1 MPDASSSSTIFSV
14 SNAITAAYSFA
25 TSGSFISRAAH
36 GPIPTRPCASGC
48 LSGTAGWCHDTR
60 KLEALRT
67 RIVTPTIDDAA
78 ARDERRSTVREVPK
92 RLGIVPKP
100 KSIGTAL
107 TSAIKMSFNFG
118 NGGMSYLSLSSALE
132 PASRP

>member
-48 LSGTAGWCHDTR
+48 LSDTAGWCHDTR
-60 KLEALRT
+60 KLVALRT
-67 RIVTPTIDDAA
+67 RSVTPTISSMT
-78 ARDERRSTVREVPK
+78 RPEIRSSKKFRPKFFPRALRTMYAPVLDRLHMHQNEVGF
-92 RLGIVPKP
+92 RHL
-100 KSIGTAL
+100 
-107 TSAIKMSFNFG
+107 
-118 NGGMSYLSLSSALE
+118 
-132 PASRP
+132 

>member
-25 TSGSFISRAAH
+25 TSGSFISRAAY

-67 RIVTPTIDDAA
+67 MIVIPTIDDAA
-78 ARDERRSTVREVPK
+78 
-92 RLGIVPKP
+92 
-100 KSIGTAL
+100 
-107 TSAIKMSFNFG
+107 
-118 NGGMSYLSLSSALE
+118 
-132 PASRP
+132 

>member
-25 TSGSFISRAAH
+25 TSGSFISRAAY

-67 RIVTPTIDDAA
+67 RIVTPTMT
-78 ARDERRSTVREVPK
+78 RREMNGDLREVPK

-100 KSIGTAL
+100 RES
-107 TSAIKMSFNFG
+107 
-118 NGGMSYLSLSSALE
+118 E
-132 PASRP
+132 RR

>member
-25 TSGSFISRAAH
+25 TSGSFISRAAY

-78 ARDERRSTVREVPK
+78 RDERRSTRSSETTLHSSEAPEN
-92 RLGIVPKP
+92 R
-100 KSIGTAL
+100 
-107 TSAIKMSFNFG
+107 
-118 NGGMSYLSLSSALE
+118 NGVKQFI
-132 PASRP
+132 

>member
-67 RIVTPTIDDAA
+67 RIVTPTIAP
-78 ARDERRSTVREVPK
+78 T
-92 RLGIVPKP
+92 
-100 KSIGTAL
+100 
-107 TSAIKMSFNFG
+107 
-118 NGGMSYLSLSSALE
+118 
-132 PASRP
+132 

>member
-78 ARDERRSTVREVPK
+78 ARDERRSTRSSE
-92 RLGIVPKP
+92 
-100 KSIGTAL
+100 TAL
-107 TSAIKMSFNFG
+107 RCSEAREYRYGVNQC
-118 NGGMSYLSLSSALE
+118 N
-132 PASRP
+132 